1 MSGYGDAFI
10 GLDTSK
16 AKNAVAIAEDGRGGE
31 VRYLGEFENT
41 APATRKLVSR
51 LAEKYDHLHFCYE
64 AGPTGYG
71 LYRQIQDL
79 GQDCAVVAPSLIPKR
94 PGERIKTNRRDA
106 VSLARLHRA
115 GELTAVWVPDTLH
128 EAVRDLSRARETA
141 MEDLRRKRQ
150 QVTSFLLRQGR
161 SYAGRTTWSGRHRR
175 WLAEQTFDHPEH
187 QLVLQ
192 EAVDT
197 AKEAEA
203 RLDRLGAALAEI
215 VPTWSMA
222 PVVAAYQAMR
232 GVNFLA
238 ATTLVAEVG
247 DLRRFDNP
255 AQLMSFLGLV
265 PSEHSTGDTPRRGAI
280 TKTGNRRARR
290 VLVEGAWSYRFGAR
304 VGRQLLERMTD
315 LPKEVRDIAWKAQV
329 RLCKRY
335 RVLTARGKRTTVVA
349 TAVAREMAAFLW
361 AIAQVVAP
369 KEAAS

>member
-1 MSGYGDAFI
+1 M
-10 GLDTSK
+10 
-16 AKNAVAIAEDGRGGE
+16 
-31 VRYLGEFENT
+31 
-41 APATRKLVSR
+41 
-51 LAEKYDHLHFCYE
+51 
-64 AGPTGYG
+64 
-71 LYRQIQDL
+71 
-79 GQDCAVVAPSLIPKR
+79 VAPSLIPKR
-94 PGERIKTNRRDA
+94 PGERVKTNRRDA

-175 WLAEQTFDHPEH
+175 WLAEQTFDHPAQ

-361 AIAQVVAP
+361 AIAQVVTP
-369 KEAAS
+369 KEVAS

>member
-1 MSGYGDAFI
+1 
-10 GLDTSK
+10 
-16 AKNAVAIAEDGRGGE
+16 
-31 VRYLGEFENT
+31 
-41 APATRKLVSR
+41 
-51 LAEKYDHLHFCYE
+51 
-64 AGPTGYG
+64 
-71 LYRQIQDL
+71 
-79 GQDCAVVAPSLIPKR
+79 
-94 PGERIKTNRRDA
+94 
-106 VSLARLHRA
+106 
-115 GELTAVWVPDTLH
+115 
-128 EAVRDLSRARETA
+128 

-255 AQLMSFLGLV
+255 AQLMSFLV
-265 PSEHSTGDTPRRGAI
+265 PSEHSTGDTTRRGAI

-315 LPKEVRDIAWKAQV
+315 LPKEARDIAWKAQV

>member
-1 MSGYGDAFI
+1 M
-10 GLDTSK
+10 
-16 AKNAVAIAEDGRGGE
+16 
-31 VRYLGEFENT
+31 RYLGEFENT

-106 VSLARLHRA
+106 VSLAKLHRA

-128 EAVRDLSRARETA
+128 EAVRDLSQARETA

>member
-51 LAEKYDHLHFCYE
+51 LTEKYDHLHFCYE

-71 LYRQIQDL
+71 LYRQLQD
-79 GQDCAVVAPSLIPKR
+79 QDCAVVAPSLIPKR
-94 PGERIKTNRRDA
+94 SGERIKTNRRDA

-115 GELTAVWVPDTLH
+115 GELTAVWVPDTRH

-150 QVTSFLLRQGR
+150 QVTSFLLRHGR

-255 AQLMSFLGLV
+255 AQLMSFLV
-265 PSEHSTGDTPRRGAI
+265 PSEHSTRPDAARSPKPASPTGAGRG
-280 TKTGNRRARR
+280 G
-290 VLVEGAWSYRFGAR
+290 
-304 VGRQLLERMTD
+304 LE
-315 LPKEVRDIAWKAQV
+315 LSVRCQGG
-329 RLCKRY
+329 
-335 RVLTARGKRTTVVA
+335 TA
-349 TAVAREMAAFLW
+349 AA
-361 AIAQVVAP
+361 
-369 KEAAS
+369 

>member
-1 MSGYGDAFI
+1 
-10 GLDTSK
+10 
-16 AKNAVAIAEDGRGGE
+16 
-31 VRYLGEFENT
+31 
-41 APATRKLVSR
+41 
-51 LAEKYDHLHFCYE
+51 
-64 AGPTGYG
+64 
-71 LYRQIQDL
+71 
-79 GQDCAVVAPSLIPKR
+79 
-94 PGERIKTNRRDA
+94 
-106 VSLARLHRA
+106 
-115 GELTAVWVPDTLH
+115 
-128 EAVRDLSRARETA
+128 

-150 QVTSFLLRQGR
+150 QVTSFLLRHAR
-161 SYAGRTTWSGRHRR
+161 SYAGRTIWSRRHRR

-192 EAVDT
+192 EAT

-255 AQLMSFLGLV
+255 AQLMSFLV
-265 PSEHSTGDTPRRGAI
+265 PSEHSTGDTRRDHQD
-280 TKTGNRRARR
+280 RRARR

>member
-1 MSGYGDAFI
+1 
-10 GLDTSK
+10 
-16 AKNAVAIAEDGRGGE
+16 
-31 VRYLGEFENT
+31 
-41 APATRKLVSR
+41 
-51 LAEKYDHLHFCYE
+51 
-64 AGPTGYG
+64 
-71 LYRQIQDL
+71 
-79 GQDCAVVAPSLIPKR
+79 
-94 PGERIKTNRRDA
+94 
-106 VSLARLHRA
+106 
-115 GELTAVWVPDTLH
+115 
-128 EAVRDLSRARETA
+128 

-255 AQLMSFLGLV
+255 AQLMSFLV
-265 PSEHSTGDTPRRGAI
+265 PSEHSTGDTTRRGAI
-280 TKTGNRRARR
+280 TKTG
-290 VLVEGAWSYRFGAR
+290 EPDGCWS
-304 VGRQLLERMTD
+304 
-315 LPKEVRDIAWKAQV
+315 
-329 RLCKRY
+329 
-335 RVLTARGKRTTVVA
+335 RGPGVIGSVPGWDGSCLSA
-349 TAVAREMAAFLW
+349 
-361 AIAQVVAP
+361 
-369 KEAAS
+369 

>member
-1 MSGYGDAFI
+1 M
-10 GLDTSK
+10 
-16 AKNAVAIAEDGRGGE
+16 VAAI
-31 VRYLGEFENT
+31 
-41 APATRKLVSR
+41 PA
-51 LAEKYDHLHFCYE
+51 
-64 AGPTGYG
+64 G
-71 LYRQIQDL
+71 
-79 GQDCAVVAPSLIPKR
+79 R
-94 PGERIKTNRRDA
+94 PG
-106 VSLARLHRA
+106 
-115 GELTAVWVPDTLH
+115 
-128 EAVRDLSRARETA
+128 
-141 MEDLRRKRQ
+141 
-150 QVTSFLLRQGR
+150 
-161 SYAGRTTWSGRHRR
+161 HRR
-175 WLAEQTFDHPEH
+175 WLAEQTFDHPAQ

-222 PVVAAYQAMR
+222 PAAYQAMR

-265 PSEHSTGDTPRRGAI
+265 PSEHSTGDTTRRGAI

-335 RVLTARGKRTTVVA
+335 RVLTARDKRVVA

-369 KEAAS
+369 TEVAS